1 MKAPSL
7 YLLITFIVYSI
18 NAFAQIGPD
27 GTGTING
34 YYIGPDADLSGA
46 PPEVLISGYYHN
58 MVLTEQGECL
68 AWGWG
73 KYGQTIIDK
82 NLSKAVSID
91 GGYYHSVAVNDKGS
105 VYAWGR
111 NNYSQISIPEI
122 NLPALQAA
130 AGFTHTIILIEDV
143 TLIGFG
149 RDNYG
154 QISIPDDL

>member
-7 YLLITFIVYSI
+7 YLLITFILCSI

-82 NLSKAVSID
+82 DLSKAVSID
-91 GGYYHSVAVNDKGS
+91 GGYYHSVAVDDKGS

-122 NLPALQAA
+122 NLSALQAA
-130 AGFTHTIILIEDV
+130 AGFTHTIVLIEDGLS
-143 TLIGFG
+143 LIH
-149 RDNYG
+149 
-154 QISIPDDL
+154 I